1 MPQHHNAHIWVPVLR
16 YCCAAVLLPH
26 AALGRGGQL
35 DKELG
40 AHPGDEFRKWMQKTL
55 TDLPD
60 NLPPV
65 ETWGELL
72 QRMSLRPK

>member
-1 MPQHHNAHIWVPVLR
+1 MLLR
-16 YCCAAVLLPH
+16 FCRMLLWGVAATP
-26 AALGRGGQL
+26 QL

-55 TDLPD
+55 AGLPD